1 MTDKLAHTIKTLP
14 HQPGVYHH
22 LDADGKVIYVGKAKD
37 LKKRVSS
44 YFSKTHE
51 SARLIL
57 LVKRIADI
65 QVIETPTEFD
75 ALLLENTLIKKHQ
88 PRFNILLKDD
98 KSYPWICIKNERFP
112 RLFST
117 RRKVDDGSEYFGPY
131 ASIRVMK
138 TALSLINQITTLRTC
153 KLNLSEQS
161 IQDKKHRLCLEYQI
175 GKRNVH

>member
-22 LDADGKVIYVGKAKD
+22 LDAEGKVIYVGKAKD

-51 SARLIL
+51 SARLTL

-88 PRFNILLKDD
+88 PRFNIL
-98 KSYPWICIKNERFP
+98 
-112 RLFST
+112 
-117 RRKVDDGSEYFGPY
+117 
-131 ASIRVMK
+131 
-138 TALSLINQITTLRTC
+138 
-153 KLNLSEQS
+153 
-161 IQDKKHRLCLEYQI
+161 
-175 GKRNVH
+175 